1 MERAFI
7 ATLLSASLLL
17 GTIANAQT
25 TIPVDDW
32 QLRRDRDGIQ
42 VYSGDVAG
50 SPYDAVRTITVIDDT
65 SLSALVALITDAE
78 SCPNWADRCEE
89 SYIVDQQN
97 PKQALVYTHNDLPFP
112 IMDRDVVSQIQWQQ
126 DPVSRMVSMESHAV
140 AGVVEEK
147 RGRLRLTHA
156 DVSWYFTPLSDSRV
170 EVKNIAHIDPGS
182 ALPGWVT
189 NMLLVDTPFETVRAL
204 RDEIRKDN
212 YRDASVPFLVEPA
225 RPR

>member
-1 MERAFI
+1 MERVFI
-7 ATLLSASLLL
+7 ATLLSACVLL
-17 GTIANAQT
+17 TPFSSAQT
-25 TIPVDDW
+25 NVIVEDW

-42 VYSGDVAG
+42 VYSGSVAG
-50 SPYDAVRTITVIDDT
+50 SPHDAVRTVTVVEDT

-78 SCPNWADRCEE
+78 SCPNWADRCAE
-89 SYIVDQQN
+89 SYIIEEQS
-97 PKQALVYTHNDLPFP
+97 PTRALVYTHNNLPFP

-126 DPVSRMVSMESHAV
+126 DPDTHKVSMQSHAV
-140 AGVVEEK
+140 TGIVAEQ

-156 DVSWYFTPLSDSRV
+156 DVSWYFTPLSDNRV
-170 EVKNIAHIDPGS
+170 EVENIAHIDPGS

-204 RDEIRKDN
+204 RAEIRNDN

-225 RPR
+225 RPH